1 MTKADSPTERSNA
14 QIFRGAGCAARV
26 RPWPGEPSIAHLVT
40 VDQGSD
46 VPSSLLR
53 TWLNELRRMGYSHVR
68 SGALHASAC
77 RSYDA
82 IGFVAVQSLALLRA
96 PLPPQFTSRTTQRAA
111 SPTPRRTGDVHL
123 RRGTDSELA
132 RLAFLDRQAFQPGWG
147 LDATSI
153 SDAMNATPAHRL
165 RVAVDE
171 SNDAPIGYTVAG
183 RAGKSS
189 FLQRLA
195 VNPAAQRRGVGS
207 KLVVDAQV
215 WARRWR
221 ATTMT
226 VNTQVDN
233 LAALRLYEECG
244 FVLLTEQLTVMQR
257 ALDHDV

>member
-14 QIFRGAGCAARV
+14 QIFRGAGYAARV

-53 TWLNELRRMGYSHVR
+53 TWLNDLRRMGYSHVR
-68 SGALHASAC
+68 TGALHASAC

-82 IGFVAVQSLALLRA
+82 IGFVAVQLLALLRA
-96 PLPPQFTSRTTQRAA
+96 PLPPRFTSRTTQRAA

-123 RRGTDSELA
+123 RRGTDSELE

-171 SNDAPIGYTVAG
+171 SNGARIGYAVTG

-195 VNPAAQRRGVGS
+195 VDPAAQRRGVGS
-207 KLVVDAQV
+207 RLVVDAQV

-233 LAALRLYEECG
+233 LAALRLYGDCG